1 MGDKSASLDQRI
13 AWIAKRQHG
22 VVSQAQLVDVGLG
35 RNGISKR
42 VRAGRLH
49 RLHRGVYAVGHRAP
63 SLEREWMAA
72 VLACG
77 GRAVLSHW
85 SAAWLW
91 GMLPAAGQAGRR
103 IDVSLPSQSGR
114 KPRKGLRVHRC
125 ASLTP
130 AMTTKRR
137 EIPVTN
143 PARTISD
150 MRPLASPADMRRMVR
165 QAEVQGLRT
174 GLEPRRKK
182 TRSELEDLFLGLC
195 RQHRLPVPEVNVR
208 AAGREVDFV
217 WPDLRFAV
225 ETDSY
230 GFHRGQY
237 AFEDDHDRD
246 LALRL
251 TGLDVARITHRQ
263 LTTKPDYCMGIVE
276 KELRE
281 AEAATAAARAQP
293 PAARR
298 RARRDD
304 RGRAAR
310 RRGTSEG

>member
-1 MGDKSASLDQRI
+1 MGDKSASPDQRI
-13 AWIAKRQHG
+13 AWIANQQHG
-22 VVSQAQLVDVGLG
+22 VISQAQLVAAGLG

-42 VRAGRLH
+42 VKAGRLH

-63 SLEREWMAA
+63 SMERAWMAA

-77 GRAVLSHW
+77 DRAVLSHR
-85 SAAWLW
+85 SAARLW
-91 GMLPAAGQAGRR
+91 GMLPASGQAGRP
-103 IDVSLPSQSGR
+103 IDVALPSQSGR
-114 KPRKGLRVHRC
+114 KRRKGIGVHRC

-130 AMTTKRR
+130 AMLTKRR
-137 EIPVTN
+137 GIPVTN
-143 PARTISD
+143 PARTIAD
-150 MRPLASPADMRRMVR
+150 LRPLASPAELRDAIR
-165 QAEVQGLRT
+165 QAEVRGLRT

-182 TRSELEDLFLGLC
+182 TRSELEDLFLALC
-195 RQHRLPVPEVNVR
+195 RRHRLPIPEVNVKV
-208 AAGREVDFV
+208 AGREVDFL
-217 WPDLRFAV
+217 WPALRFAV

-251 TGLDVARITHRQ
+251 AGLDVARLTFRQ

-281 AEAATAAARAQP
+281 AAART
-293 PAARR
+293 RSR
-298 RARRDD
+298 
-304 RGRAAR
+304 
-310 RRGTSEG
+310 

>member
-1 MGDKSASLDQRI
+1 MVDKSATLDQRI
-13 AWIAKRQHG
+13 AWVARRQHG
-22 VVSQAQLVDVGLG
+22 VVAHRQLVETGLS
-35 RNGISKR
+35 RDAIATR
-42 VRAGRLH
+42 VRVGRLH

-63 SLEREWMAA
+63 SVEKAWMAA

-77 GRAVLSHW
+77 AGAVLSHW
-85 SAAWLW
+85 SAARLW
-91 GMLPAAGQAGRR
+91 GMLPASGQTGRP
-103 IDVSLPSQSGR
+103 IDVSLPSKSGR
-114 KPRKGLRVHRC
+114 KPRKGIRIHRC

-130 AMTTKRR
+130 ALTAKRS

-143 PARTISD
+143 PARTIAD
-150 MRPLASPADMRRMVR
+150 MQPLASPADMRRMVR

-182 TRSELEDLFLGLC
+182 TRSELEDIFLALC
-195 RQHRLPVPEVNVR
+195 QKHRLPTPEVNVK

-237 AFEDDHDRD
+237 AYEDDHDRD

-251 TGLDVARITHRQ
+251 AGLDVARLTYRQ

-281 AEAATAAARAQP
+281 AAEATAAARAQA

-304 RGRAAR
+304 RARAAQ

>member
-1 MGDKSASLDQRI
+1 MRPKSASPATPDAVVAEI
-13 AWIAKRQHG
+13 ARRQHG
-22 VVSQAQLVDVGLG
+22 AIAREQLLAAGLDG
-35 RNGISKR
+35 SAIARRI
-42 VRAGRLH
+42 RARRLH

-63 SLEREWMAA
+63 SLERAWIAA

-77 GRAVLSHW
+77 EGAVLSHW
-85 SAAWLW
+85 SAARLW
-91 GMLPAAGQAGRR
+91 GMLPASSQAGRP

-114 KPRKGLRVHRC
+114 KPRKGIRTHRC
-125 ASLTP
+125 ASLKP
-130 AMTTKRR
+130 AMTAKRR

-143 PARTISD
+143 PARTIAD
-150 MRPLASPADMRRMVR
+150 LRPIASPAEFRRMVR

-182 TRSELEDLFLGLC
+182 TRSELEDIFLALC
-195 RQHRLPVPEVNVR
+195 RQYDLPTPEVNVKV
-208 AAGREVDFV
+208 AEREVDFV

-251 TGLDVARITHRQ
+251 AGLDLARLTFHQ
-263 LTTKPDYCMGIVE
+263 LTTRPDYCMGIVE
-276 KELRE
+276 KELKE
-281 AEAATAAARAQP
+281 AME
-293 PAARR
+293 
-298 RARRDD
+298 DV
-304 RGRAAR
+304 
-310 RRGTSEG
+310 S